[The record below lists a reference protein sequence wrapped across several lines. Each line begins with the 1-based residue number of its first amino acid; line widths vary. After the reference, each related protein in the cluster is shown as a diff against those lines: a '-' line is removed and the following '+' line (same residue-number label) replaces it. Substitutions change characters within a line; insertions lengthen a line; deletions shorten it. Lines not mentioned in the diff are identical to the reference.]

1 MDRDAVVWRPALD
14 LSQKVR
20 SNRTLAPFL
29 LGEVGRGLVVWGSKT
44 AGLGGV
50 ARIGE
55 NLRAPEGLGFGVGF
69 SGFPA
74 RWYYHFVF
82 LRYRI
87 AKPLGV

>member
-1 MDRDAVVWRPALD
+1 MSGLA
-14 LSQKVR
+14 SETGG
-20 SNRTLAPFL
+20 SN
-29 LGEVGRGLVVWGSKT
+29 
-44 AGLGGV
+44 GV
-50 ARIGE
+50 AEIGCCWG
-55 NLRAPEGLGFGVGF
+55 LKGLGFGVGF

>member
-1 MDRDAVVWRPALD
+1 MP
-14 LSQKVR
+14 
-20 SNRTLAPFL
+20 TLP
-29 LGEVGRGLVVWGSKT
+29 WIQTPPK
-44 AGLGGV
+44 
-50 ARIGE
+50 
-55 NLRAPEGLGFGVGF
+55 GLGFGVGF

>member
-1 MDRDAVVWRPALD
+1 
-14 LSQKVR
+14 
-20 SNRTLAPFL
+20 
-29 LGEVGRGLVVWGSKT
+29 
-44 AGLGGV
+44 
-50 ARIGE
+50 
-55 NLRAPEGLGFGVGF
+55 VGF

>member
-1 MDRDAVVWRPALD
+1 MDSKLGRKWR
-14 LSQKVR
+14 S
-20 SNRTLAPFL
+20 
-29 LGEVGRGLVVWGSKT
+29 EM
-44 AGLGGV
+44 AGLSVLAEKVIVLG
-50 ARIGE
+50 A
-55 NLRAPEGLGFGVGF
+55 LKGLGFGVGF

>member
-1 MDRDAVVWRPALD
+1 MVVEKMKVFEAL
-14 LSQKVR
+14 K
-20 SNRTLAPFL
+20 
-29 LGEVGRGLVVWGSKT
+29 
-44 AGLGGV
+44 
-50 ARIGE
+50 
-55 NLRAPEGLGFGVGF
+55 GLGFGVGF